1 MVRGQAHPRVDQPL
15 HQVQSDPVRLSQ
27 GDADLRGKFY
37 GLDPHCKE
45 TLSGEVRV
53 EWVISTYLVQPAGL
67 LELLLQARQLWQ
79 FHVQAAAQVQERL
92 QLGGVGHLVRQRHL
106 GALVEV
112 LYVLQQLLSRKE
124 KGRGGRRV
132 SVTVSKCE
140 VSG

>member
-1 MVRGQAHPRVDQPL
+1 MVKYGVD
-15 HQVQSDPVRLSQ
+15 
-27 GDADLRGKFY
+27 
-37 GLDPHCKE
+37 
-45 TLSGEVRV
+45 
-53 EWVISTYLVQPAGL
+53 WVFSTYLVQPAGL
-67 LELLLQARQLWQ
+67 LELLLQARQLRQ

-112 LYVLQQLLSRKE
+112 LYVLQQLLSQKKE
-124 KGRGGRRV
+124 KGGGGRRV